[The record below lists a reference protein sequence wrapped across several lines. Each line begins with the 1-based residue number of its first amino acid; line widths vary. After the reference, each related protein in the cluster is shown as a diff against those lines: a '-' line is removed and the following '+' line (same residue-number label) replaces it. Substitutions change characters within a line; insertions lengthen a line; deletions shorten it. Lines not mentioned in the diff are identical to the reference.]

1 MNELILLIT
10 TSLIFHENILI
21 DTDFVYFSIDSMA
34 NSSVLLQS
42 MIEPLAFVGD
52 FQTEII
58 TNFSRSISLSLF
70 NEYGQVIPWNTTFD
84 NPIEIFIPRDPNLII
99 GQMFE
104 QHVTQKS
111 ILFNYHMYYLKRNYA
126 IHFELH
132 SMNEN
137 ISYLLTYQL
146 DSSNINGWTY
156 FCSTER
162 DETFVFYLD
171 NNQTSNYQ
179 TVTFAI
185 RELNTQ
191 EVDQYCQNK
200 TMDLFIVKSPMKF
213 STNYEIRSYLSA
225 CFYLNQH
232 NKWQSD
238 GLLVCFF
245 LKNILIIFMYM
256 LLS

>member
-126 IHFELH
+126 IQIGRAHVWTPVTSL
-132 SMNEN
+132 SRMP
-137 ISYLLTYQL
+137 
-146 DSSNINGWTY
+146 SSAWKKKI
-156 FCSTER
+156 FI
-162 DETFVFYLD
+162 FYLD

-225 CFYLNQH
+225 CFYLNQQ
-232 NKWQSD
+232 NTWQSD